1 MFTRSRFFKQNVWF
15 AGLSLV
21 LGAALALAGCDNS
34 TSSSNKLEGVPV
46 GTWTAGYG
54 DQFVITA
61 NTLAYYDSSTAAA
74 PVYEGTI
81 QYIEYFNNTTGV
93 MIIEY
98 TADGKPEY
106 YEYGGPPN
114 YEQISGPFPPLGN
127 FRAVY
132 LTNITTASIE
142 ISAAADAGD
151 PCYRSEKETLAA
163 AKAAFTLDNIDT
175 YVTYPSAYLKQ

>member
-54 DQFVITA
+54 DRFVITA
-61 NTLAYYDSSTAAA
+61 NTLAYYDSSTATA

-81 QYIEYFNNTTGV
+81 QYIEYFNITTGV

-106 YEYGGPPN
+106 YQYDPETWQPVGDPVG
-114 YEQISGPFPPLGN
+114 PLGN
-127 FRAVY
+127 FHWVY
-132 LTNITTASIE
+132 LTSI
-142 ISAAADAGD
+142 
-151 PCYRSEKETLAA
+151 SE
-163 AKAAFTLDNIDT
+163 
-175 YVTYPSAYLKQ
+175 SSM